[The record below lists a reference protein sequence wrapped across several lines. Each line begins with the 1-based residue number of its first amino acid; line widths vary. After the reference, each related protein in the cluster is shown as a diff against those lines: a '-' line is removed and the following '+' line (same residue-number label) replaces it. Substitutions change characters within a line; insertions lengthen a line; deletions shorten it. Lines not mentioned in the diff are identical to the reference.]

1 MQQYTMED
9 VLRIAKRYRNTKR
22 SYLLV
27 NPLQAKHLPVEPAT
41 ALELMETLGAS
52 LRQSYPSARLV
63 IGFAET
69 ATAIGAVAAAQLA
82 GDCLYV
88 QTTREDCP
96 GDRNWLEFQEEHS
109 HAVEQKLCGDALEA
123 GLAATDT
130 VILVD
135 DEISTG
141 KTILNMVEQM
151 AARYPSLREKTM
163 VAASILNRVTPEQEA
178 RLRQAGIV
186 CHCLVRLLQ
195 ADYDSQVARYTV
207 EEAPLPP
214 QWMPETPFQSWTL
227 PGSFDQNP
235 RLGVRI
241 GEYVAQCRKMAD
253 AFLQWVAL
261 PESGRTLVLG
271 TEECMLPSLI
281 LGQQLAQRLG
291 SGAVRCH
298 ATTRSPIGVSQE
310 TGYPI
315 ISGAQVRSF
324 YSDDRKTYLYNL
336 DSYDAVVVVS
346 DTEREDTAAL
356 CSVLSALPNRETT
369 RVFYIQGGSHVW
381 YL

>member
-27 NPLQAKHLPVEPAT
+27 NPLQAKHLPVDPET
-41 ALELMETLGAS
+41 ALALMEHLGES
-52 LRQSYPSARLV
+52 LRRSYPSARLV

-82 GDCLYV
+82 GDCFYV

-96 GDRNWLEFQEEHS
+96 GNHNWLEFQEEHS

-151 AARYPSLREKTM
+151 ANRYPSLREKTV

-186 CHCLVRLLQ
+186 SHCLVRLPQ

-207 EEAPLPP
+207 EEAPQPP
-214 QWMPETPFQSWTL
+214 QWTPETPFQSWML
-227 PGSFDQNP
+227 SGSFDQNP
-235 RLGVRI
+235 RLGVSI
-241 GEYVAQCRKMAD
+241 GDYVAQCRKMAD
-253 AFLQWVAL
+253 AFLQWAAL
-261 PESGRTLVLG
+261 PEGGRTLVLG

-281 LGQQLAQRLG
+281 LGQQLARRPG

-298 ATTRSPIGVSQE
+298 ATTRSPIGVSRE
-310 TGYPI
+310 AGYPI
-315 ISGAQVRSF
+315 VSGAQVRSF

-336 DSYDAVVVVS
+336 ESYDAVVVVS
-346 DTEREDTAAL
+346 DTMREDTAAL
-356 CSVLSALPNRETT
+356 CSVLSALPGRGTA
-369 RVFYIQGGSHVW
+369 RVYYIQGGNHVW

>member
-1 MQQYTMED
+1 M
-9 VLRIAKRYRNTKR
+9 RIAKRYRNTKR

-27 NPLQAKHLPVEPAT
+27 NPLQAKHLPVDPDT

-82 GDCLYV
+82 GDCFYV

-96 GDRNWLEFQEEHS
+96 GDQNFLEFQEEHS

-151 AARYPSLREKTM
+151 AARYPSLREKTV

-186 CHCLVRLLQ
+186 CHCLVRLPQ

-207 EEAPLPP
+207 EEAPQPP
-214 QWMPETPFQSWTL
+214 QWTPEMPFQSWAL
-227 PGSFDQNP
+227 PGAFDQNP

-241 GEYVAQCRKMAD
+241 GDYVAQCRKMAD
-253 AFLQWVAL
+253 AFLQWASL
-261 PESGRTLVLG
+261 PEGGRTLVLG

-281 LGQQLAQRLG
+281 LGQQLARRPG

-310 TGYPI
+310 PGYPI
-315 ISGAQVRSF
+315 TSGAQVRSF

-336 DSYDAVVVVS
+336 ESYDMVVVVS
-346 DTEREDTAAL
+346 DTMREGTTAL
-356 CSVLSALPNRETT
+356 CSVLSALPDRETT
-369 RVFYIQGGSHVW
+369 QVFYMQGGSHVW

>member
-27 NPLQAKHLPVEPAT
+27 NPLQAKHLPVDPET
-41 ALELMETLGAS
+41 ALALMEHLGES
-52 LRQSYPSARLV
+52 LRRSYPAARLV

-82 GDCLYV
+82 GDCFYV

-96 GDRNWLEFQEEHS
+96 GNHNWLEFQEEHS
-109 HAVEQKLCGDALEA
+109 HAVEQKLCGDALEV

-151 AARYPSLREKTM
+151 ANRYPSLREKTV

-186 CHCLVRLLQ
+186 CHCLVRLPQ

-207 EEAPLPP
+207 EEAPQPP
-214 QWMPETPFQSWTL
+214 QWTPETPFQSWTL
-227 PGSFDQNP
+227 SGSFDQNP
-235 RLGVRI
+235 RLGVSI
-241 GEYVAQCRKMAD
+241 GDYVAQCRKMAD
-253 AFLQWVAL
+253 AFLQWAAL
-261 PESGRTLVLG
+261 PEGGRTLVLG

-281 LGQQLAQRLG
+281 LGQQLARRPG
-291 SGAVRCH
+291 SGTVRCH
-298 ATTRSPIGVSQE
+298 ATTRSPIGVSRE
-310 TGYPI
+310 AGYPI
-315 ISGAQVRSF
+315 VSGAQVRSF

-336 DSYDAVVVVS
+336 ESYDAVVVVS
-346 DTEREDTAAL
+346 DTMREDMAAL
-356 CSVLSALPNRETT
+356 CSVLSALPGRETA
-369 RVFYIQGGSHVW
+369 RVYYIQGGNHVW